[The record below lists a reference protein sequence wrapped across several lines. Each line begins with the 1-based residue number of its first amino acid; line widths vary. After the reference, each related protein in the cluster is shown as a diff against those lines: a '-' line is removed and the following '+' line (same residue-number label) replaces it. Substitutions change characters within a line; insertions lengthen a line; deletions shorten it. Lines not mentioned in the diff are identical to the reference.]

1 MAILKN
7 INKVCAICKKEY
19 HYQELGEIDVIGMR
33 DLDTRP
39 PGMLRSMQH
48 VLLQKCP
55 FCGYVCEDIS
65 KNNEEITIADLEN
78 EEYQNILKDKN
89 MNFAIKKFVLR
100 GELLKN
106 KNHVKAGM
114 AYLKAA
120 WLLDDAKHHRLSKI
134 MRSKAIKYLEL
145 SLEQEENEN
154 IRLIIVDMYRRIGM
168 FEEAKEYAMY
178 ILSNFGLENY
188 KVNILNYQI
197 DLCNREDTL
206 DHTIPGNYHF

>member
-7 INKVCAICKKEY
+7 VNKKCAICGKEY
-19 HYQELGEIDVIGMR
+19 HYQELGEVDTFGMR

-48 VLLQKCP
+48 LTLQKCP

-65 KNNEEITIADLEN
+65 KNNDKIAMEDLEKK
-78 EEYQNILKDKN
+78 EYQQILKDDTI
-89 MNFAIKKFVLR
+89 NFAIRKFILR

-106 KNHVKAGM
+106 GNHLKAGM

-120 WLLDDAKHHRLSKI
+120 WLADDAKQDKLSKQ
-134 MRSKAIKYLEL
+134 MRSKAIRYLEQ
-145 SLEQEENEN
+145 SLGQEENET
-154 IRLIIVDMYRRIGM
+154 IRLIIVDLYRRIGM
-168 FEEAKEYAMY
+168 FDEAKEYATY
-178 ILSNFGLENY
+178 ILSNYGLEKY
-188 KVNILNYQI
+188 KVNILHYQI
-197 DLCNREDTL
+197 NLCNQKDRL